1 MRFVLGD
8 DLLALVPETSA
19 ALVVAE
25 GVDPT
30 RSAAAIARL
39 LDDAA
44 AAVATPREED
54 AAAVAVWHTAF
65 AAVGID
71 PAEHPPSI
79 ENLLTR
85 AHAEDVPRVGPVVD
99 LANAISLKHRVPVGA
114 HDLDKLRGDMQVRL
128 ARGDEFFTGLGET
141 HVTLVPNGEPVYAD
155 DREVRTRWWV
165 GRQGD
170 RGKVTPATR
179 NVLFPIDG
187 FAGSTAEAA
196 RAAAEEL
203 AGLASELLGA
213 TTRVLWVDRA
223 APAVDL
229 GREPRELDA
238 IDRLLAKGFVELY
251 PSRGEVERRLR
262 SGEKLRVYIGVDPT
276 SPVIHIGHA
285 VAIRKLG
292 EMQRLGHKIILL
304 IGDFT
309 GRIGDPTGK
318 DASRVPLTKEQ
329 VLENAQTYKAQVA
342 KILRFDGDNPAELRF
357 NGDWWDP
364 MTAREMIQLAAQFTV
379 QQMIQRDMFQR
390 RLAEN
395 KPIGLHEFTYPLL
408 QGYDSVAMEVD
419 GEVGGTD
426 QTFNMLAGRTLM
438 QALQGRE
445 KVVFVTGLLPGT
457 DGRKM
462 SKSFGNVIGVSD
474 PPYDVYAR
482 VMSLSDDLLLT
493 YYEMCTD
500 LDEDALDEVRHA
512 FANGVNPMALKK
524 RLARYITA
532 AYHDEAAALAAE
544 ERFEREVQRH
554 ELPTDM
560 PTVTLSAGAWP
571 IADLLVAAGLTAS
584 KGEARRLV
592 DGGAVRLDDAA
603 IRERGHVV
611 QLAAGQSPVLRAG
624 KRSFARLAVG
634 AGAPA
639 PTGG

>member
-1 MRFVLGD
+1 MRFVLGEQ
-8 DLLALVPETSA
+8 LLARVPETCV

-25 GVDPT
+25 GIDST
-30 RSAAAIARL
+30 RSASAIARL
-39 LDDAA
+39 LDEAA
-44 AAVATPREED
+44 AAVAKPTED
-54 AAAVAVWHTAF
+54 HAAPVAIWHTAL
-65 AAVGID
+65 AALGID

-79 ENLLTR
+79 ENLLSR
-85 AHAEDVPRVGPVVD
+85 AHTEETPRVGPVVD
-99 LANAISLKHRVPVGA
+99 LANAISLKHLVPVGA
-114 HDLDKLRGDMQVRL
+114 HDLDRLRGDMQVRL

-141 HVTLVPNGEPVYAD
+141 AVALVPKGEPVYAD

-170 RGKVTPATR
+170 RGKITAATR

-187 FAGSTAEAA
+187 FVGSTAEAA

-203 AGLASELLGA
+203 AGLAEELLGA
-213 TTRVLWVDRA
+213 KTRVLWVDKA
-223 APAVDL
+223 APAADL
-229 GREPRELDA
+229 GFEPREPDA
-238 IDRLLAKGFVELY
+238 VDRLLGKGFVELY

-262 SGEKLRVYIGVDPT
+262 TDKKLTIYIGVDPT

-285 VAIRKLG
+285 VAIRKLA
-292 EMQRLGHKIILL
+292 ELQRLGHKIILL

-318 DASRVPLTKEQ
+318 DASRIPLTKEQ
-329 VLENAQTYKAQVA
+329 VLENAQSYKDQVA
-342 KILRFDGDNPAELRF
+342 KILRFDGDNPTELRF
-357 NGDWWDP
+357 NGDWWDT

-408 QGYDSVAMEVD
+408 QGYDSVAMNVD
-419 GEVGGTD
+419 GEIGGTD

-438 QALQGRE
+438 QALQGKE

-500 LDEDALDEVRHA
+500 LDEDAVDEVRHA
-512 FANGVNPMALKK
+512 FANGVNPMNLKK
-524 RLARYITA
+524 RLARVITT
-532 AYHDEAAALAAE
+532 AYHDETAALAAE

-560 PTVTLSAGAWP
+560 PTVWLDTAGPWP

-584 KGEARRLV
+584 KSEARRLI
-592 DGGAVRLDDAA
+592 DGGAVRLDDQPIKDRAA
-603 IRERGHVV
+603 AVEVRDG
-611 QLAAGQSPVLRAG
+611 SVLRAG
-624 KRSFARLAVG
+624 KRSFARLQVG
-634 AGAPA
+634 
-639 PTGG
+639 

>member
-1 MRFVLGD
+1 MRFVLGE
-8 DLLALVPETSA
+8 DLLALVPETCV

-30 RSAAAIARL
+30 RSASAISRL
-39 LDDAA
+39 LDESA
-44 AAVATPREED
+44 AAVAKPSEEQ
-54 AAAVAVWHTAF
+54 AAAVAIWHTALE
-65 AAVGID
+65 AAGID

-79 ENLLTR
+79 ENLLAR

-99 LANAISLKHRVPVGA
+99 LANAISLKHLVPVGA

-128 ARGDEFFTGLGET
+128 ARGDEFFTALGESN
-141 HVTLVPNGEPVYAD
+141 VALVPKGEPVYAD

-170 RGKVTPATR
+170 RGKVTAATR
-179 NVLFPIDG
+179 NVLFPVDG
-187 FAGSTAEAA
+187 FVGSTADAA
-196 RAAAEEL
+196 QAAAEEL
-203 AGLASELLGA
+203 ARLAEELLGA
-213 TTRVLWVDRA
+213 RTRVLRVDRGSPA
-223 APAVDL
+223 ADL
-229 GREPRELDA
+229 GFEPREPDA
-238 IDRLLAKGFVELY
+238 IDRLLSKGFVELY

-262 SGEKLRVYIGVDPT
+262 SGEKLTVYIGVDPT

-292 EMQRLGHKIILL
+292 ELQRLGHKIILL

-329 VLENAQTYKAQVA
+329 VLENAETYKDQVA

-408 QGYDSVAMEVD
+408 QGYDSVAMNVD
-419 GEVGGTD
+419 GEIGGTD

-438 QALQGRE
+438 QALQGKE

-500 LDEDALDEVRHA
+500 LDEDAIDEVRHA
-512 FANGVNPMALKK
+512 FANGVNPMSLKK
-524 RLARYITA
+524 RLARHVTA
-532 AYHDEAAALAAE
+532 AYHDDAAALAAE

-560 PTVTLSAGAWP
+560 PTVRLDTAGPWP

-584 KGEARRLV
+584 KGEARRLI
-592 DGGAVRLDDAA
+592 DGGAVRLDDQPIRDRAA
-603 IRERGHVV
+603 TVEVADG
-611 QLAAGQSPVLRAG
+611 AVLRAG
-624 KRSFARLAVG
+624 KRAFARLSLA
-634 AGAPA
+634 
-639 PTGG
+639 